1 MSELMTQNMPEPKE
15 PGLYLIA
22 GEAVLPTVVVRCTD
36 DLDKEFHW
44 MMVGSTWMYNWEGI
58 LFEWLPSDIAY
69 TIESLTEHDE
79 RIRDETAQDIASR
92 YSITR
97 GPLTQDELDKSQSLL
112 DSFMSDFVKAP
123 RLVDHDRDIAS
134 KAWREGHSAGE
145 YDRLLGNIDI
155 SPNPYEIE

>member
-22 GEAVLPTVVVRCTD
+22 GETVLPTVVVRCTD
-36 DLDKEFHW
+36 DLDKELHW

-69 TIESLTEHDE
+69 TIESLTEHDK
-79 RIRDETAQDIASR
+79 RIR
-92 YSITR
+92 
-97 GPLTQDELDKSQSLL
+97 
-112 DSFMSDFVKAP
+112 
-123 RLVDHDRDIAS
+123 RD
-134 KAWREGHSAGE
+134 AWREGHSAGE
-145 YDRLLGNIDI
+145 YDRMLGNIDI